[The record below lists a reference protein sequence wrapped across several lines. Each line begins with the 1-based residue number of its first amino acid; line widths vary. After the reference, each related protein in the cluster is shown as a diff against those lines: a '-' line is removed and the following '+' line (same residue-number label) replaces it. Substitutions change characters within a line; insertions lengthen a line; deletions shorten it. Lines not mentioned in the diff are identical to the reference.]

1 MDILCWRKT
10 VFKFRFA
17 LAAPVL
23 FALAFAGSAHAHA
36 KLLSSSPA
44 ANATVAKPGKIV
56 LNFNEKLVAAF
67 VKTSLNMTGMPGM
80 ADHPL
85 MPITGYTS
93 AMSKDGKTL
102 TLTMRK
108 ALPPGTYQLKWSAAG
123 ADTHRMEGTFSFTV
137 K

>member
-1 MDILCWRKT
+1 MQ
-10 VFKFRFA
+10 KFRFTIVA
-17 LAAPVL
+17 PILAM
-23 FALAFAGSAHAHA
+23 LAFAGGAQAHT
-36 KLLSSSPA
+36 KLQSSSPA

-56 LNFNEKLVAAF
+56 LNFNEKLITAF

-80 ADHPL
+80 ADHPM

-123 ADTHRMEGTFSFTV
+123 ADTHRMEGTLSFTV